1 MGLNSSTDPKHPST
15 RQGVNMADANES
27 KILESAFDSPTFGED
42 GSFRL
47 DKPVGSA
54 SISPC
59 GRDVVLAS

>member
-1 MGLNSSTDPKHPST
+1 MSYCFACSEMTLEMAMISEPSA
-15 RQGVNMADANES
+15 V
-27 KILESAFDSPTFGED
+27 ESAGDSPTFGKN
-42 GSFRL
+42 GSFQL